1 MDFFVWFGHLR
12 FGISS
17 PSLHFSPSLLVS
29 LPCGYYSDAPSDR
42 LCEGVMEGWIDG
54 WREGV
59 RRGRLGQRLR
69 GIRPLNT
76 AGTPTIKEMVMT
88 VC

>member
-1 MDFFVWFGHLR
+1 MDGGR
-12 FGISS
+12 K
-17 PSLHFSPSLLVS
+17 
-29 LPCGYYSDAPSDR
+29 
-42 LCEGVMEGWIDG
+42 EG
-54 WREGV
+54 